1 MRKFWKMVSL
11 KIKIALSLSIVGLIA
26 AVVGMFVLKT
36 EMRFISWSCVI
47 LVWAINYWIVIEGN
61 IKLGKEQFAKDYE
74 IESLKWSYR
83 RMGNYINDLHIAEL
97 SDIDFRIENELRDI
111 EIRKEH
117 LYGDKS

>member
-1 MRKFWKMVSL
+1 MTEENVKL
-11 KIKIALSLSIVGLIA
+11 IK
-26 AVVGMFVLKT
+26 
-36 EMRFISWSCVI
+36 ERR
-47 LVWAINYWIVIEGN
+47 
-61 IKLGKEQFAKDYE
+61 AKDYE

-83 RMGNYINDLHIAEL
+83 RMGSYINDMHIAEL